1 METTNNNQKPK
12 MFKVYFEIFET
23 KRYVEIEERETITSQ
38 EEAENYVKNIW
49 VPSKI
54 KFFNIKTKSSIDWD
68 GFSKTMD
75 DVFEKFDKTMNNVF
89 GNVDKTMDKAFNK
102 FDEIF
107 DKLNTKSDTKDKEK
121 TDSEKK

>member
-1 METTNNNQKPK
+1 METNNNPKPK
-12 MFKVYFEIFET
+12 TFKVYFEIFEI
-23 KRYVEIEERETITSQ
+23 KKYVIIEEQESITSQ
-38 EEAENYVKNIW
+38 EEAENYVKNTW
-49 VPSKI
+49 LPSKV
-54 KFFNIKTKSSIDWD
+54 KFFNIKTEPSIDWD

-102 FDEIF
+102 FGGIF
-107 DKLNTKSDTKDKEK
+107 DKLNTKDKEK